1 MSINPTIFPLNQYQ
15 YPFNRQFYLILNV
28 AVGGNFDS
36 GRFNPSDFCID
47 SVCSNFS
54 DNPDKKRKEI
64 EEEMA
69 KKQNPFSKAESFS
82 VHEIIDPSET
92 RKYLCGWIEK
102 VQPQLKARLHIK

>member
-1 MSINPTIFPLNQYQ
+1 MKNNSYYRKVFLILLLFIFQENNINFYINDEVTHHLSINPTIFPLNQYQ

-54 DNPDKKRKEI
+54 DNPDKKRLL
-64 EEEMA
+64 
-69 KKQNPFSKAESFS
+69 
-82 VHEIIDPSET
+82 ID
-92 RKYLCGWIEK
+92 WIEYEK
-102 VQPQLKARLHIK
+102 IN